1 MARRTTALAARH
13 ENVSA
18 SDELLAWYDRH
29 ARALPWRARRP
40 ALADP
45 YVVWLSE
52 VMLQQ
57 TTVAAVGPYFRDFL
71 ARWPTVRDLAS
82 APLDEVLSAWAG
94 LGYYARA
101 RNLHRCAQAVV
112 ERHGGRFP
120 GAEDAL
126 RALPGI
132 GAYTAAAIVAIA
144 FDRHAVVVDGNVE
157 RVMARIFAIEEP
169 LPAAKPRLR
178 EAAASLTPQ
187 QRGGDYAQAAMD
199 LGATVCTPRNPR
211 CVICPWSARCAA
223 RRRGDPE
230 AFPAKAPKKARPQR
244 QAIAL
249 LLVRDDGAIWMR
261 RRPEQGLL
269 GGMLEVPST
278 PWQEQAPDPDLVR
291 NVMPARADWREAA
304 GMVVHVFTHFQL
316 EARVWVA
323 HAGAVQAP
331 DNQGVWIAIDKLGS
345 SAIPSVMRKI
355 IEHGLRE
362 IASST
367 QRDISATLGNRKS
380 EQALS

>member
-1 MARRTTALAARH
+1 
-13 ENVSA
+13 VSA

-29 ARALPWRARRP
+29 ARVLPWRARRP
-40 ALADP
+40 QRADP

-71 ARWPTVRDLAS
+71 ARWPTVHDLAA
-82 APLDEVLSAWAG
+82 APLDAVLSAWAG

-101 RNLHRCAQAVV
+101 RNLHRCARAIV
-112 ERHGGRFP
+112 EQHGGRFP
-120 GAEDAL
+120 DREDEL
-126 RALPGI
+126 RKLPGI
-132 GAYTAAAIVAIA
+132 GAYTAAAIAAIA

-157 RVMARIFAIEEP
+157 RVMARLFAIGEA

-178 EAAASLTPQ
+178 DAAASLTPQ
-187 QRGGDYAQAAMD
+187 ERAGDYAQAVMD

-211 CVICPWSARCAA
+211 CVLCPWSAPCAA

-230 AFPAKAPKKARPQR
+230 AFPVKAAKKARPRR

-249 LLVRDDGAIWMR
+249 LLVREDGAVLMR
-261 RRPEQGLL
+261 RRAEQGLL

-278 PWQEQAPDPDLVR
+278 PWLEQPPAPDLARQILPD
-291 NVMPARADWREAA
+291 AA
-304 GMVVHVFTHFQL
+304 QWQEVPGTVVHVFTHFAL

-323 HAGAVQAP
+323 HGSGVKGA
-331 DNQGVWIAIDKLGS
+331 DNHGVWIEFKKLGS

-355 IEHGLRE
+355 IEHGLRF
-362 IASST
+362 AAA
-367 QRDISATLGNRKS
+367 R
-380 EQALS
+380 